1 MIITE
6 IIIPIIEPMEAGDK
20 IFFEK
25 GSGSG
30 AASDASYYPI
40 IESIYPYYLP
50 SSTAI
55 LPISMKTWYILWFPY
70 GQAQ

>member
-6 IIIPIIEPMEAGDK
+6 MIIPIIEPMEAGDK